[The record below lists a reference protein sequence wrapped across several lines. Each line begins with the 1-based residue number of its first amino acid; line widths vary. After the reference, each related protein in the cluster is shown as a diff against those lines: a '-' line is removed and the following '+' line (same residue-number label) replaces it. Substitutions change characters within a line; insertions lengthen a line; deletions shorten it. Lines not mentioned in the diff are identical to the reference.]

1 MSWTG
6 LDAFDTTIHTT
17 NSWLHAIME
26 ELGLKDRRRAYHA
39 LRVVLHAA
47 RDRLTVS
54 EAADLGAQL
63 PLLVRGLY
71 YEGWQPSDR
80 PPRGRRLR
88 EFLAPIEVAFRDRTD
103 LEPEA
108 IALTVLRIMD
118 ERLGPGALNDVVRAL
133 PEELRHRWPAGLP
146 L

>member
-17 NSWLHAIME
+17 NAWLHAIME

-54 EAADLGAQL
+54 EAAHLGAQL

-71 YEGWQPSDR
+71 YEGWQPTDR
-80 PPRGRRLR
+80 PIRGRRLR
-88 EFLAPIEVAFRDRTD
+88 EFVAPIQAAFRDRSD
-103 LEPEA
+103 LEPET
-108 IALTVLRIMD
+108 IALTVLRIID
-118 ERLGPGALNDVVRAL
+118 ERLAPGALHDVIRAL
-133 PEELRHRWPAGLP
+133 PEELRYRWPAGAP